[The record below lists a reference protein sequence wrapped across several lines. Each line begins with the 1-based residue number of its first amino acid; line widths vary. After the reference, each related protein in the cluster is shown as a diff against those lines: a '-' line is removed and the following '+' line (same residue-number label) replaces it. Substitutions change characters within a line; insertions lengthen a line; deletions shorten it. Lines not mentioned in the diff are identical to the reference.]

1 MASAAWKHCYNDQQD
16 TEKPESLISCEGG
29 TPDGIPEFLLT
40 HPPQHPRKSGR
51 ALKEYPIDPFLPKLK
66 EAVRKNPAVVLQAPP
81 GSGKTTR
88 APLALLEDIA
98 PGKRILML
106 EPRRIAAV
114 SAARWMARS
123 LGEQAGKTVGYS
135 IRFESRVSAKT
146 RIEAAT
152 EGILLRRLQVDPGLE
167 GVSMVIFDEFHER
180 SMNADLALA
189 LCLDIRRGLRE
200 DLKIMVMSATLDSG
214 PVASLLGGAPV
225 ISAGGEAFPV
235 EERYFPDDRN
245 KGLEE
250 SIRGGVIAALRDGSG
265 DILVFLPGA
274 GEIRVCAELL
284 RQLPESGQGSISI
297 HPLYGDLPFE
307 EQERA
312 ILPSD
317 KRKIVLAT
325 NIAETSL
332 TIEGVRTVID
342 SGLTRR
348 LQYDPGSGMNRLITV
363 PVSRASA
370 EQRKGRAGRLAPG
383 VCYRL
388 YSRHTFESL
397 AAFAPPEILISD
409 LSPLA
414 LEVAIWGVKDPADL
428 SWMDE
433 PPRAAWETARRLLL
447 DLGAL
452 GPDGSVT
459 PAGRSMAR
467 LPLHPRLARLVHR
480 AVELGCPSHGA
491 DLAALLSGR
500 DILRRG
506 QSGEETPPGDGWVS
520 GRMEILQRWRSSKDR
535 PGAGDRWALEAVDR
549 VSRQILSFVGGPGA
563 PCSEKPGLLLPR
575 LLLSAFP
582 ERIAKRRE
590 EGANRFVL
598 AQGRGVKLP
607 AATGLGNTPFIIAVR
622 VDAGEKAE
630 GRVHLAEPVPEDLI
644 RREMSEHIEIR
655 RRLEWD
661 RQLGRILSAR
671 EERLGAVLLFSR
683 PVPASDDEA
692 APLVCDAIRSGS
704 AAVTWSKDAC
714 QLQGRVSLIRRTFP
728 GEHWPNLS
736 EERLLSAPEEW
747 LLPWLKGVRTRE
759 QVAEVEVMPAL
770 RARLSREELRRLDE
784 RAPASIVVPS
794 GRRVPLDYASGDVP
808 VLAVKLQEMFG
819 LADTPEVA
827 GGRVKILVHLLSP
840 AGRPVQVTRDLKG
853 FWDTGYRQVKKDLKG
868 RYPRHPW
875 PDDPWN
881 AMPTRKTKPRGR

>member
-1 MASAAWKHCYNDQQD
+1 
-16 TEKPESLISCEGG
+16 L
-29 TPDGIPEFLLT
+29 
-40 HPPQHPRKSGR
+40 KS
-51 ALKEYPIDPFLPKLK
+51 YPIDPVLPELK

-88 APLALLEDIA
+88 APLALLEDIP

-123 LGEQAGKTVGYS
+123 LGEHAGETVGYS

-152 EGILLRRLQVDPGLE
+152 EGILLRRFQVDPGLE
-167 GVSMVIFDEFHER
+167 DIAMVIFDEFHER

-200 DLKIMVMSATLDSG
+200 DLKIMVMSATLDCG

-225 ISAGGEAFPV
+225 VSAGGEAFPV
-235 EERYFPDDRN
+235 EERYLSDDQN
-245 KGLEE
+245 HPLEE
-250 SIRGGVIAALRDGSG
+250 FIRRAVAAALRDASG

-274 GEIRVCAELL
+274 GEMRACGELL
-284 RQLPESGQGSISI
+284 RQLPASRQGSISI
-297 HPLYGDLPFE
+297 HLLYGDLPFE

-312 ILPSD
+312 ILPSE

-332 TIEGVRTVID
+332 TIQGVRTVID

-370 EQRKGRAGRLAPG
+370 EQRKGRAGRLGPG

-397 AAFAPPEILISD
+397 TAFAPPEILISD

-414 LEVAIWGVKDPADL
+414 LELAIWGVKDPADL

-433 PPRAAWETARRLLL
+433 PPGAAWETARRLLV

-452 GPDGSVT
+452 GSEGSVT
-459 PAGRSMAR
+459 PAGRFMAR

-480 AVELGCPSHGA
+480 AVELGCPSYGA
-491 DLAALLSGR
+491 DLAALLSERG
-500 DILRRG
+500 ILRRG
-506 QSGEETPPGDGWVS
+506 QSGEETPSGGGWIS
-520 GRMEILQRWRSSKDR
+520 GRMEILQRWRNSKEQS
-535 PGAGDRWALEAVDR
+535 GSGDRWALEAADR
-549 VSRQILSFVGGPGA
+549 ASRQILGLVGGPGA
-563 PCSEKPGLLLPR
+563 RCSEKPGLLVPR

-590 EGANRFVL
+590 EGKDRFVL

-630 GRVHLAEPVPEDLI
+630 GRIHLAEPISEDVI
-644 RREMSEHIEIR
+644 RREMSRRIETR

-661 RQLGRILSAR
+661 KQLGRILSAR
-671 EERLGAVLLFSR
+671 EERLGSVLLSSR

-692 APLVCDAIRSGS
+692 APLVCEAIRSGS
-704 AAVTWSKDAC
+704 AAVPWSNEAR
-714 QLQGRVSLIRRTFP
+714 QFQGRVSLMSRTFP
-728 GEHWPNLS
+728 GERWPDLS

-759 QVAEVEVMPAL
+759 QLAGVDVLPAL
-770 RARLSREELRRLDE
+770 RARLSREELPRLDE
-784 RAPASIVVPS
+784 RAPAAIIVPS
-794 GRRVPLDYASGDVP
+794 GRRVPLDYASGEVP

-827 GGRVKILVHLLSP
+827 GGRVRVLVHLLSP

-881 AMPTRKTKPRGR
+881 AVPTRKTKPRER

>member
-1 MASAAWKHCYNDQQD
+1 MFPLTDWRESRSHSCISEPSQKNKETGNDLQ
-16 TEKPESLISCEGG
+16 
-29 TPDGIPEFLLT
+29 
-40 HPPQHPRKSGR
+40 
-51 ALKEYPIDPFLPKLK
+51 EYPIDPFLPELK

-88 APLALLEDIA
+88 APLALLEEIP

-123 LGEQAGKTVGYS
+123 LGEQAGETVGYS
-135 IRFESRVSAKT
+135 IRFESRVSKTT

-152 EGILLRRLQVDPGLE
+152 EGILLRRLQGDPGLE
-167 GVSMVIFDEFHER
+167 DIAMVIFDEFHER

-200 DLKIMVMSATLDSG
+200 DLKIMVMSATLDCG

-225 ISAGGEAFPV
+225 ISGGGEAFPV
-235 EERYFPDDRN
+235 EERYLPDDQNRR
-245 KGLEE
+245 LEE
-250 SIRGGVIAALRDGSG
+250 SIRGAVAAALRENSG

-274 GEIRVCAELL
+274 GEIRACGELL
-284 RQLPESGQGSISI
+284 RQLPGSRQGIISI

-312 ILPSD
+312 ILPSE

-332 TIEGVRTVID
+332 TIQGVRIVID

-370 EQRKGRAGRLAPG
+370 EQRKGRAGRLGPG

-397 AAFAPPEILISD
+397 TAFAPPEILISD

-414 LEVAIWGVKDPADL
+414 LELAIWGVKDPANL

-433 PPRAAWETARRLLL
+433 PPGAAWETARRLLV

-467 LPLHPRLARLVHR
+467 LPLHPRLACLVHR

-491 DLAALLSGR
+491 DLAAVLSER

-506 QSGEETPPGDGWVS
+506 QSEEEMPSGGGIS
-520 GRMEILQRWRSSKDR
+520 GRLEILRRWRNSKEQS
-535 PGAGDRWALEAVDR
+535 GAGDRWALEAVDR
-549 VSRQILSFVGGPGA
+549 AARQILGLVGEPGG
-563 PCSEKPGLLLPR
+563 PCSEKPGLLIPR

-590 EGANRFVL
+590 EGETRFVL

-630 GRVHLAEPVPEDLI
+630 GRIHLAEPISEDLI
-644 RREMSEHIEIR
+644 RREMSGHIETR

-661 RQLGRILSAR
+661 KQLGRILSAR
-671 EERLGAVLLFSR
+671 EERLGAILLSSR
-683 PVPASDDEA
+683 PVPASDEEA
-692 APLVCDAIRSGS
+692 APLVCGAIRSGS
-704 AAVTWSKDAC
+704 AAVTWSKEAR
-714 QLQGRVSLIRRTFP
+714 QLQGRVSLMRRTFP
-728 GEHWPNLS
+728 GEHWPDLS
-736 EERLLSAPEEW
+736 EERLLSALEEW
-747 LLPWLKGVRTRE
+747 LLPWLRGVRTRE
-759 QVAEVEVMPAL
+759 QVAGLEVLPAL

-794 GRRVPLDYASGDVP
+794 GRRVPLDYASGEVP

-853 FWDTGYRQVKKDLKG
+853 FWNSTYREVKKDLKG
-868 RYPRHPW
+868 RYPKHPW

-881 AMPTRKTKPRGR
+881 AIPTRKTKPRGR